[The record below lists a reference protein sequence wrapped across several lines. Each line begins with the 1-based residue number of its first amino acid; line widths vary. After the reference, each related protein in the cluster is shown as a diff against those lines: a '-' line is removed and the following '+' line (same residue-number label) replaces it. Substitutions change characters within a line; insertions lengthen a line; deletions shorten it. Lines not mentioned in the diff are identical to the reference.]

1 MKMLSESSGF
11 AEGAGVAF
19 ALSLMATLIY
29 RGSTVFL
36 RSGVSVATLFVFLLS
51 LYALYLLKRSNRS
64 AGKPTA
70 VIAFIGLALLVNSLS
85 LPFAMVAGVL
95 LPAVWVLRCF
105 FYRQG
110 VIDSAL
116 DLGLSAAA
124 LIAAIVAATATQS
137 IFISVWTFFIVQALH
152 VSIPLLGEAPGRPTN
167 PTQQFDCAYTSA
179 ETAIRQFYSE
189 R

>member
-1 MKMLSESSGF
+1 MKMLSQSSGF

-29 RGSTVFL
+29 RGSAVLLGT
-36 RSGVSVATLFVFLLS
+36 SVSLATLFVLLLS

-70 VIAFIGLALLVNSLS
+70 VIAFISFALLLNSLS
-85 LPFAMVAGVL
+85 LPLAIVAGVL
-95 LPAVWVLRCF
+95 MPAVWVLRCF

-110 VIDSAL
+110 VIDSVL

-124 LIAAIVAATATQS
+124 LIAAIAAATATQS
-137 IFISVWTFFIVQALH
+137 IFITVWTFFIVQALH

-167 PTQQFDCAYTSA
+167 PAQQFECAYTSA

>member
-1 MKMLSESSGF
+1 MKMLSQSSGF

-29 RGSTVFL
+29 RGCAVLLGTS
-36 RSGVSVATLFVFLLS
+36 VSLATLFVLLLS

-70 VIAFIGLALLVNSLS
+70 VIAFISFALLLNSFS
-85 LPFAMVAGVL
+85 LPLAIVAGVL
-95 LPAVWVLRCF
+95 MPAVWVLRCF

-110 VIDSAL
+110 VIDSVL

-124 LIAAIVAATATQS
+124 LIAAIAAATATQS
-137 IFISVWTFFIVQALH
+137 IFITVWTFFIVQALH
-152 VSIPLLGEAPGRPTN
+152 VSIPLLGEGRPTN
-167 PTQQFDCAYTSA
+167 PAQQFECAYTSA